1 VGLEEK
7 LGPRLRAPPTEDI
20 MNFASQLPPDIADFV
35 LSQFR
40 TEYATT
46 SAAGVPID
54 TPTLFFANA
63 DQSTL
68 DLMTGLA
75 YPVKAERARRN
86 PKVGLLVEGGPDDPV
101 VSIAGLAT
109 VRDSDFQANLDRYVA
124 ETIVTP
130 IINPKTADW
139 NQVRQAV
146 WYLTRIMVSITPVHV
161 RWWDRPA
168 DMDGAPKEWRAPAG
182 LSVPPSDPAPPG
194 SLSEGAKWAQPT
206 WQELAHKALAT
217 NDPAHVT
224 LVDAEGHPLPIRAR
238 EVTLRDEG
246 FDVVLPKA
254 APWTAG
260 KATLTYRGRETF
272 VGEIAVADGKGLFR
286 VERILPVLPLTDDAS
301 QVINPSPETRAG
313 MMKRL
318 EQELARRGATFPVAP
333 EMPPAP
339 TPGALRR
346 VRGWK
351 GRQDAGS
358 AALAD

>member
-1 VGLEEK
+1 
-7 LGPRLRAPPTEDI
+7 

-40 TEYATT
+40 TEYATV
-46 SAAGVPID
+46 SGPGVPID
-54 TPTLFFANA
+54 TPTLFFASA

-130 IINPKTADW
+130 VINPQTTDW
-139 NQVRQAV
+139 NAVREAV

-161 RWWDRPA
+161 RWWDKPA
-168 DMDGAPKEWRAPAG
+168 DMDLAPKEWRAPAG
-182 LSVPPSDPAPPG
+182 LVVPPSDPAPPG
-194 SLSEGAKWAQPT
+194 TLSEGAKWAQPA
-206 WQELAHKALAT
+206 WADLARKALGT
-217 NDPAHVT
+217 GDPAHVT

-238 EVTLRDEG
+238 EVSLREEG

-254 APWTAG
+254 LPWSAG
-260 KATLTYRGRETF
+260 KATLTFRGRETF
-272 VGEIAVADGKGLFR
+272 VGEIAVTDGRGVFH
-286 VERILPVLPLTDDAS
+286 VERILPVLPMTDDPK
-301 QVINPSPETRAG
+301 QVIHPTPETRAAL
-313 MMKRL
+313 MKRL
-318 EQELARRGATFPVAP
+318 EHELARRGASFPVVPAV
-333 EMPPAP
+333 PPAP
-339 TPGALRR
+339 TEGALRR

-351 GRQDAGS
+351 GRADAS
-358 AALAD
+358 AMVD